1 MFSSD
6 TFKQRYIQNSIG
18 SWGFVARSL
27 NLTKGES
34 APTICLSLPA
44 FPRVASL
51 AISEHFLD
59 RRLID
64 YPKVYEDGNLNWY
77 DIEHGIMVLKDPFS
91 SEKVVESRFINWP
104 CGRTREDIHHVAA
117 TGGYIHY
124 LLLASK
130 EALQLWR
137 LSDYA
142 RGDWTLVHKLH
153 LNDNGLSRV
162 VNSTH
167 FIYLHPFKPEVAIC
181 VTARRIFLVNI
192 EEKKILEQGQY
203 SMSSLMLEDPLVI
216 PWWPTSFLS
225 ELY

>member
-1 MFSSD
+1 MG
-6 TFKQRYIQNSIG
+6 G
-18 SWGFVARSL
+18 SAAAAAEGSPSPSQFPK
-27 NLTKGES
+27 LTSASGDDEPAAPGES
-34 APTICLSLPA
+34 LSGEQQRWRNRPGA
-44 FPRVASL
+44 ATP
-51 AISEHFLD
+51 
-59 RRLID
+59 
-64 YPKVYEDGNLNWY
+64 

-142 RGDWTLVHKLH
+142 RGDWTLVQKLH
-153 LNDNGLSRV
+153 LNDNELLRV

-167 FIYLHPFKPEVAIC
+167 FIYLHPFKPEVAIF
-181 VTARRIFLVNI
+181 VTTRCIFLVNI

-203 SMSSLMLEDPLVI
+203 SMSSLMLEYPLVI
-216 PWWPTSFLS
+216 P
-225 ELY
+225 